1 MESNN
6 NGVTYTYNALAVELD
21 LLQSR
26 IDRVA
31 TFMRLHKA
39 GIDETEY
46 KLLEMQCMAMELQ
59 AKIIKFRLRHTSVKQ
74 SNKLVS

>member
-1 MESNN
+1 MKKNSS
-6 NGVTYTYNALAVELD
+6 GVTYTYNALAVELD

-26 IDRVA
+26 IDKIA

-59 AKIIKFRLRHTSVKQ
+59 AKIIQFRIEYKSEKTC
-74 SNKLVS
+74 

>member
-1 MESNN
+1 MEKG

-26 IDRVA
+26 IDKIA
-31 TFMRLHKA
+31 TFMRLYKSK
-39 GIDETEY
+39 IDETEY

-59 AKIIKFRLRHTSVKQ
+59 AKIIQFRIERTSVK
-74 SNKLVS
+74 SNSKAGS